1 MSLQKQAVDNARDA
15 LVPKF
20 KKEAQEELIEE
31 RLKLQE
37 AKRNGIEVTDDEV
50 KRIMKASPS
59 ATR

>member
-1 MSLQKQAVDNARDA
+1 ML
-15 LVPKF
+15 PKF

-37 AKRNGIEVTDDEV
+37 AKRIGIDITDDEV
-50 KRIMKASPS
+50 KRIMKGSPS